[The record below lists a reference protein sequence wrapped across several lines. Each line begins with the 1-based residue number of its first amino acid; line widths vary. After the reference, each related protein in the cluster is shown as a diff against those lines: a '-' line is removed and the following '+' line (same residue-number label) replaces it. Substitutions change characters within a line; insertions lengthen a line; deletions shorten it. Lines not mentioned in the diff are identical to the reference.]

1 MCLGGRPSTPA
12 PTNVKD
18 NSMYYNGNIF
28 DPKPEEEIETETS
41 VMGAPII
48 PAPASA
54 PTKGNPSG
62 LSIADAN
69 NGIIGNRDS
78 AGN

>member
-18 NSMYYNGNIF
+18 NSMYYNGNVF
-28 DPKPEEEIETETS
+28 DPIPEEELETETS
-41 VMGAPII
+41 SMGAPII
-48 PAPASA
+48 PPST
-54 PTKGNPSG
+54 PTPTNPSG

-69 NGIIGNRDS
+69 NGIIGNRDL